1 MSLYQSSWRE
11 EELAHLEKVLR
22 KLQPEARMIRT
33 SKGMV
38 QPTDIHTNLF
48 DFEKASESAGWKKN

>member
-11 EELAHLEKVLR
+11 VELAHLEKVLR

-38 QPTDIHTNLF
+38 QPTDFHTNLF